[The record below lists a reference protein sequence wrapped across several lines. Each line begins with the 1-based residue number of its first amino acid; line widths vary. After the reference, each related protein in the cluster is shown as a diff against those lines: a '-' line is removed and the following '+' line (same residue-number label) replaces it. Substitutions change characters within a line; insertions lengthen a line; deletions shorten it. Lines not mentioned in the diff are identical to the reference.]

1 MREITVEIQGLKIK
15 QQMTN
20 NTIMIMIQI
29 PPSFVW
35 CVFSKRIASKTDK
48 MHPDSVCVCVCPYI
62 KVAGFWRICPSLGR
76 QMRSH
81 AGGCVKTNNL
91 VWCFIC
97 FLFLALPGEMIQFD
111 LRIFFNWVEKRPPTS
126 PKDDSECITWVFESL
141 CLWLAL
147 VGFCFSATSVR
158 FLWGLGKGEDG
169 GGMWMWQWKWMEMV
183 TTPKMNTEH

>member
-62 KVAGFWRICPSLGR
+62 KVAGF
-76 QMRSH
+76 
-81 AGGCVKTNNL
+81 
-91 VWCFIC
+91 
-97 FLFLALPGEMIQFD
+97 
-111 LRIFFNWVEKRPPTS
+111 
-126 PKDDSECITWVFESL
+126 
-141 CLWLAL
+141 
-147 VGFCFSATSVR
+147 
-158 FLWGLGKGEDG
+158 
-169 GGMWMWQWKWMEMV
+169 
-183 TTPKMNTEH
+183 